1 MRREKKKE
9 SIVLTDD
16 RLSLIRDFSCM
27 IIEILQIIPSISR
40 YTSFNHFIIVL
51 NNLIGIIIEQSFL
64 NLSLRII
71 VTSGIRK
78 EKLRI
83 KDSPLSKLY
92 LVTFIDIFQTFYDME
107 SASSPL

>member
-16 RLSLIRDFSCM
+16 RLIRDFSCM

-83 KDSPLSKLY
+83 KDSPPSKLH